1 MGRAAVCIDIGSIW
15 LMGEE
20 GYTGD
25 YEDEYAGESYD
36 EYDENYDSAY
46 DEYAGEEPED
56 IEFVETEEE

>member
-1 MGRAAVCIDIGSIW
+1 MG